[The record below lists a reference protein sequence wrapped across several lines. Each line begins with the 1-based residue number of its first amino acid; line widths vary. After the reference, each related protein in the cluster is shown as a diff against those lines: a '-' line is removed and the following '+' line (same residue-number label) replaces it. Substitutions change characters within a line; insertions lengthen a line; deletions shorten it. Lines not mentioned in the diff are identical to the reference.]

1 MVVANVLGQL
11 IAKKDLIGAKAFLA
25 GMHAEEVVTAM
36 RELGGAEQLVLFRLL
51 DRNRALEVFELLD
64 RTEQSALVRGMEDPE
79 IARLLEGLDTETR
92 LRVFDELPAKVV
104 KRILRELSPEA
115 RASVNVFLG
124 YPEDSAGRVMSP
136 DYLALPETASA
147 GEALRRVRQSDLT
160 PENLEVVFVLGPGRT
175 YRGYVPLARLLR
187 AEPEA
192 PVGTLVVESRA
203 SVSAFDS
210 QDRVAELFKLYEYPL
225 IAVVDSEGRL
235 VGAIDAERA
244 FELIQEYDASRLT
257 TFGGVLGS
265 TGPDVDILR
274 SPLLRIYRARV
285 FWLAVLTV
293 FGVIT
298 STFVARQE
306 ELLSSAIVL
315 AAFIAP
321 IIDMG
326 GNTGSQTATLVIRA
340 MALGDV
346 RVRIR
351 DLLAIIRR
359 DIPIALAMG
368 VTIGI
373 LEAILAF
380 LSKGVGVDIL
390 LVVGLAMLTVTILG
404 SLIGVALPF
413 AARRLGYDP
422 ATLSGPAITSIMDLL
437 GVFIYFGYAY
447 IFLADLLEK

>member
-25 GMHAEEVVTAM
+25 GMDAEEVVTAM

-147 GEALRRVRQSDLT
+147 GEALRRVRESDLT

-210 QDRVAELFKLYEYPL
+210 QDRVAELFKRYEYPL

-235 VGAIDAERA
+235 VGAIHAERA

-285 FWLAVLTV
+285 FWLFVLTV

-447 IFLADLLEK
+447 IFLADLIEK